1 MVKSCWNIIYANAP
15 VAAIYRT
22 DTSPGIVV
30 KVDLTWAPILPP
42 LLEWAPWTKRA
53 SALLVWPTY
62 VFRLRRLLTG
72 Q

>member
-30 KVDLTWAPILPP
+30 KVDLTTFTRVGAVTLNTGESR
-42 LLEWAPWTKRA
+42 LY
-53 SALLVWPTY
+53 SAVVSGNY
-62 VFRLRRLLTG
+62 AYFG
-72 Q
+72 